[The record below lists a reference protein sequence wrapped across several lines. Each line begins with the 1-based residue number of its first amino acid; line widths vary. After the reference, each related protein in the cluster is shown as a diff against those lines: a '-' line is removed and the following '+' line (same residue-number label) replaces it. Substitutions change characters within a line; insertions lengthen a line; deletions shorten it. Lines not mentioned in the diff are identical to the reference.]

1 MAEKEETV
9 FRLEMDIKGAGRQLD
24 RLQKARVPTPPGV
37 APPPVAAPARVPPR
51 IQSEARRPVLT
62 RLDRVRAANL
72 RTGVTKPI
80 EPVGTLTPKET
91 KKAIGFAR
99 KTSSGALAITTA
111 ATGGAAGVA
120 AGAVIAA
127 AGILA
132 AKSFALAANSQK
144 IDFIAQV
151 VLPTPFAK
159 ALDKVLEPAK
169 RAADGVKGFTRTIG
183 DVQSL
188 AVAFGA
194 IGQPPPL
201 TETKDVVFGLFEA
214 NQAQAFFQ
222 RRIQEGLIRSGAS
235 TFTQAMRSEIMP
247 IMMRTLGLSFGA
259 NPQTP

>member
-1 MAEKEETV
+1 MVEKKEETV
-9 FRLEMDIKGAGRQLD
+9 FRLEMNITGAGRQLE
-24 RLQKARVPTPPGV
+24 RLQKARVPPPPPV
-37 APPPVAAPARVPPR
+37 APPPAAAPRRVPQR
-51 IQSEARRPVLT
+51 IEREARRPVLT
-62 RLDRVRAANL
+62 RLDKVRASNL

-91 KKAIGFAR
+91 KKSIGA
-99 KTSSGALAITTA
+99 ALKAFPVV
-111 ATGGAAGVA
+111 GGAAA
-120 AGAVIAA
+120 AGF
-127 AGILA
+127 
-132 AKSFALAANSQK
+132 FAAANSQK
-144 IDFIAQV
+144 LDFIKEAI
-151 VLPTPFAK
+151 LPTPIARL
-159 ALDKVLEPAK
+159 LDNVLGPAK
-169 RAADGVKGFTRTIG
+169 RIADGVKGFTRTIG

-201 TETKDVVFGLFEA
+201 TETKDVVFDIFEA

-247 IMMRTLGLSFGA
+247 IMLRTFGLSATA